1 MILIA
6 TTQQD
11 SNPVIV
17 RNVTAPLQPWPNSR
31 REAKRSRR
39 RWWREPSPQSAL
51 DSHDLLLGKIPLK
64 DWHNCCDVAGMNKCL
79 GNIEILY
86 QTVWGV
92 QWAGPRQNYTRK
104 EPQLN
109 TSLGKAVRKKL
120 CKEQLIKH
128 PPPTPNPKL
137 LPNPIAFT
145 LPSRHLPSYAIASA
159 VPHPDCRC
167 QRQLHL
173 ENLNGSPLLSGSPD
187 VGWCREFYVQRPCP
201 PFSRG
206 GFRRKYDL
214 LVMPQISFKNWP
226 KAATRQKHA
235 KTGNPLT
242 PWCKHGKV
250 WSCQIT
256 LSMGYSMISCRAWS
270 TNQNHHPASET
281 LGSQKWYQQ
290 WTQHSC
296 WPDATGIWGRSSL
309 WPHQMWWLPFHA
321 DRHGDPGALKLVRL
335 KN

>member
-1 MILIA
+1 
-6 TTQQD
+6 
-11 SNPVIV
+11 
-17 RNVTAPLQPWPNSR
+17 
-31 REAKRSRR
+31 
-39 RWWREPSPQSAL
+39 
-51 DSHDLLLGKIPLK
+51 
-64 DWHNCCDVAGMNKCL
+64 MNKCL

-92 QWAGPRQNYTRK
+92 QWVGPRQNYTRK

-187 VGWCREFYVQRPCP
+187 VGWCREFFMSSGPVLPLVEAVFDANMIFWWCLR
-201 PFSRG
+201 SLLRTD
-206 GFRRKYDL
+206 RRL
-214 LVMPQISFKNWP
+214 QLGKNM
-226 KAATRQKHA
+226 QK
-235 KTGNPLT
+235 LE
-242 PWCKHGKV
+242 
-250 WSCQIT
+250 I
-256 LSMGYSMISCRAWS
+256 L
-270 TNQNHHPASET
+270 
-281 LGSQKWYQQ
+281 
-290 WTQHSC
+290 
-296 WPDATGIWGRSSL
+296 
-309 WPHQMWWLPFHA
+309 
-321 DRHGDPGALKLVRL
+321 
-335 KN
+335 